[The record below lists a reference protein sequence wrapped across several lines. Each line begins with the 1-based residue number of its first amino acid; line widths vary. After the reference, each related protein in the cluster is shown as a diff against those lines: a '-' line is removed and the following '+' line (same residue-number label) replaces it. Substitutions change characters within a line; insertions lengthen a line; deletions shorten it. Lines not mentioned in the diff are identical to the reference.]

1 MHTAIEMDPRAPGIE
16 DDIYQN
22 TAFPSQVN
30 PAFIHS
36 QPVHSPDDEFPSMPP
51 PAPPR
56 GASSN
61 IDLDTRPA
69 LVIPSPRSPTL
80 PSPGPMSP
88 ASPLDDIPD
97 RLPPAVPTP
106 GLKDIRAE
114 LNDKFKD
121 VAPPDKKTKKKKEKK
136 KEKKE
141 DKPKAPSKYFLERGF
156 HFRVHSFP
164 GHQENLE
171 N

>member
-80 PSPGPMSP
+80 PSPG
-88 ASPLDDIPD
+88 SPLDDIPD